1 MMGDEHSNLDH
12 VHFFDMQEISMDRI
26 PTDGWILD
34 IGGGGEGVIGLL
46 MGHQV
51 VAIDP
56 SERELL
62 EAAEGPLKV
71 IMDAK
76 ELLFLDASFSV
87 ATSFFTL
94 MYINAADHRQVFQ
107 EIYRVLKPR
116 GEFLIWDGVFPKKP
130 KDAKEV
136 AAFHLKVTLPD
147 HALETGYGT
156 KWPDEGIDVSHYLD
170 IANSAGFEVLEQ
182 SQEGVIFKLRLKK
195 PVQ

>member
-1 MMGDEHSNLDH
+1 MGDEHGNLDH
-12 VHFFDMQEISMDRI
+12 VHFFELREVALDRI
-26 PTDGWILD
+26 SADGWILD

-46 MGHQV
+46 MGDQV
-51 VAIDP
+51 IAIDP

-62 EAAEGPLKV
+62 EAPDGPLKA

-87 ATSFFTL
+87 VTSFFTL
-94 MYINAADHRQVFQ
+94 MYIKASDHGQVFQ
-107 EIYRVLKPR
+107 EIYRVLKPS
-116 GEFLIWDGVFPKKP
+116 GEFLIWDGVFPEKP
-130 KDAKEV
+130 KDAKEF

-156 KWPDEGIDVSHYLD
+156 KWPDEGIVVSHYLD

-182 SQEGVIFKLRLKK
+182 NQEGIIFKLRLKK
-195 PVQ
+195 PAK